1 MSRFEIKW
9 DPFDPSD
16 PGPCI
21 DVVITNSAE
30 LIEAGLTIGLEY
42 PKPRSIRALLDTGAS
57 VTVVSKTFAKYCK
70 LRQTSAGREIRAL
83 GATHQ
88 CGEHAGTVSFP
99 NTPLKMFDTI
109 PIVSADFE
117 REPHDACLIGRDI
130 LRNWNITFDGSA
142 NRVTIID

>member
-1 MSRFEIKW
+1 MSRVEIMW
-9 DPFDPSD
+9 DPFDPND

-21 DVVITNSAE
+21 DVVITNSAA
-30 LIEAGLTIGLEY
+30 LIEAGLAIGFEY

-70 LRQTSAGREIRAL
+70 LRQTSAGRGIRAL

-99 NTPLKMFDTI
+99 NTRLKMFDTI
-109 PIVSADFE
+109 P
-117 REPHDACLIGRDI
+117 
-130 LRNWNITFDGSA
+130 
-142 NRVTIID
+142 